1 MAPGY
6 GEPKQAMKLVAVS
19 VDAAPAL
26 LCQLALPLH
35 TPQSASAETASSLG
49 QSISRHPPYYKAKLR
64 GLVQYPSGY
73 KGRAT
78 ITSSAMFTTE
88 PKGKGK
94 LVPTDEN
101 DSFSP
106 IMDSTGDV
114 TAIGQHCDVSTCHQ
128 LDFLPFKC
136 GSCEGTFCLD
146 HRTETSHVCPKEGL
160 WAQKRRQNSLNSKPT
175 SLISG
180 AGIRLGSSSTP
191 GPCANEECKTII
203 NTPKMI
209 GVACPACRKQF
220 CLPHRL
226 PAQHDCKPV
235 VTPAAAT
242 LQEKK
247 QTALSKFKLWA
258 SSGSSKLKDLK
269 ATPITQKQKTVA
281 ARMVE
286 MNKLKKEAKGD
297 DKIAQEK
304 RVYLYAQA
312 EGKSTAA
319 KIPEGTFFYNKE
331 WSVGRVM
338 DITAK
343 NLQIPN
349 LNNQSADDEKKL
361 RVFHVESGRLLSFGE
376 KIGDACGD
384 GNTIVLLRG
393 VKMEEMVDL

>member
-1 MAPGY
+1 
-6 GEPKQAMKLVAVS
+6 
-19 VDAAPAL
+19 
-26 LCQLALPLH
+26 
-35 TPQSASAETASSLG
+35 
-49 QSISRHPPYYKAKLR
+49 
-64 GLVQYPSGY
+64 
-73 KGRAT
+73 
-78 ITSSAMFTTE
+78 
-88 PKGKGK
+88 
-94 LVPTDEN
+94 
-101 DSFSP
+101 
-106 IMDSTGDV
+106 
-114 TAIGQHCDVSTCHQ
+114 
-128 LDFLPFKC
+128 
-136 GSCEGTFCLD
+136 
-146 HRTETSHVCPKEGL
+146 
-160 WAQKRRQNSLNSKPT
+160 
-175 SLISG
+175 
-180 AGIRLGSSSTP
+180 
-191 GPCANEECKTII
+191 
-203 NTPKMI
+203 MI
-209 GVACPACRKQF
+209 GVRCPACRKQF

-242 LQEKK
+242 IQERK

-269 ATPITQKQKTVA
+269 ATPITQKQKSIA

-286 MNKLKKEAKGD
+286 MNKLKKDAKGD
-297 DKIAQEK
+297 EKIAQDK

-312 EGKSTAA
+312 EGKSTSA

-384 GNTIVLLRG
+384 ANTIVLLRG
-393 VKMEEMVDL
+393 IKMEEMVDL